1 MSERLLLFFDTV
13 MAIVPIVTII
23 CLLVLLGWWVA
34 TGLMSTALKQ
44 QLSLLVSRF
53 LIPFWLFLNA
63 VTADLSHLM
72 TSTYTAA
79 YFMAAL
85 LFSVVVMFFNK
96 HQSAA
101 LVLAST
107 YSNTLY
113 FSLPIIA
120 LVLGSRAMNYAL
132 PIIMLNTFF
141 VLSGYELLKH
151 RGEQQGLH
159 LISIHKRLINSLSNP
174 IVLSILLG
182 LIANMMFSKATGL
195 LASIKLHTTIPVLS
209 LALISLGVSLQA
221 IPQKSLRTPWLA
233 VMSKLVVFPLFVFCC
248 AYYLFDLKDEI
259 IQVVVILAASPLA
272 INSYFFV
279 NGNRGA
285 EQLIGR
291 CILLSSVLSMVSMP
305 LWILVL
311 KMVLFLPVAS

>member
-1 MSERLLLFFDTV
+1 VPERLLLFLDTV
-13 MAIVPIVTII
+13 MAIVPMATII
-23 CLLVLLGWWVA
+23 GLLVLFGWWAAAGFMSVA
-34 TGLMSTALKQ
+34 QKQ
-44 QLSLLVSRF
+44 LLSILVSRF
-53 LIPFWLFLNA
+53 LIPSWLFLNA
-63 VTADLSHLM
+63 ATADLSYLFIA
-72 TSTYTAA
+72 TYTVV
-79 YFMAAL
+79 YFLAAL
-85 LFSVVVMFFNK
+85 LLSVIVVLFNK
-96 HQSAA
+96 RQSAA

-120 LVLGSRAMNYAL
+120 LVLGSSAMNYAL

-159 LISIHKRLINSLSNP
+159 LTSIHKILFNSLSHP

-182 LIANMMFSKATGL
+182 LIANIMFSKATGL
-195 LASIKLHTTIPVLS
+195 FVSIKVHTTIPVLS

-221 IPQKSLRTPWLA
+221 IPQKSRRIPWFA
-233 VMSKLVVFPLFVFCC
+233 VICKLVVFPLFVFCC
-248 AYYLFDLKDEI
+248 AYYLFELTDEI

-279 NGNRGA
+279 HGNRGA
-285 EQLIGR
+285 KLLIGR
-291 CILLSSVLSMVSMP
+291 CILLSSFLSMVSMP
-305 LWILVL
+305 LWVL
-311 KMVLFLPVAS
+311 ALKIVLL